1 MRTSGNV
8 STRRAIGLCK
18 ELAILRFSS
27 EFFTYSKLACN
38 TTAGSRV
45 RIDQDNLVVWNT
57 VLAIEGDLR
66 EIESPAVPLSDL
78 VDYIALVPV
87 VDVLRMY
94 G

>member
-1 MRTSGNV
+1 MQR
-8 STRRAIGLCK
+8 
-18 ELAILRFSS
+18 LAMLRFSNA
-27 EFFTYSKLACN
+27 FFTYSKLACN
-38 TTAGSRV
+38 ATAGSRV
-45 RIDQDNLVVWNT
+45 RIDQDDLVVWNT